1 MQRLKYFLIRRA
13 RAAYYSPQ
21 GRRLITFALGTGPG
35 RVLALRLL
43 EQINDPANRRLMIE
57 GIQVANATS
66 NRHKAFIESARRYS
80 AAEPGNPIRFDI
92 LAIAMLNSPLQNEAW
107 SLLNSARAEQ
117 FLASDAAKT
126 SLFGARISVGHEIE
140 LYHDVVADARRA
152 VDVTPAALRAR
163 IDFLKSAYAAG
174 KLRRERD
181 AIEFVGRQYKL
192 ISDHPGPATDAEIE
206 KILDA
211 CAETTIHTLQK
222 HVDFEKFKNGKDSR
236 IGVFFLSSTQAL
248 GHAVLD
254 PYYFIALNRDKFDK
268 FYFVGPPRS
277 SYRPASRSCLQIV
290 EQYGDYIETDSDLLM
305 NLSWMSLGHHTVGN
319 YTFMID
325 HYWAL
330 LRAAVHR
337 THDARNDFRHNQW
350 HFTLPPYYHVVGE
363 AFCAERGID
372 LRKPMIV
379 MHVRDKG
386 YHGIAR
392 QSFRDSSVEGYRA
405 AVEYLLARGYQ
416 VVRIGDVTMPKLTVK
431 VPGYFELPFLDNYR
445 HELDPFLIA
454 RSRFMIGCQSGPCAF
469 ARALGVPI
477 LTINAVLHY
486 TLLPST
492 REIAC
497 FKRYFKTNEGVR
509 REMSIHEALDARADQ
524 LDNSYHFEREGISV
538 ENATAEEIL
547 AATRDMDAWIDN
559 PNLEETLEQLAF
571 RKRVAQQNDV
581 LGREGMDL
589 ALPIADY
596 IGISLDGY
604 RISPSVARMRAE
616 PGAIDQVAAALH

>member
-1 MQRLKYFLIRRA
+1 MQRLKYFLIRQA
-13 RAAYYSPQ
+13 RAAYYLPH

-35 RVLALRLL
+35 RALALRLL
-43 EQINDPANRRLMIE
+43 KQINDPANRRLMIE
-57 GIQVANATS
+57 GIQVANATPD
-66 NRHKAFIESARRYS
+66 RHKAFIEAARRYF
-80 AAEPGNPIRFDI
+80 AADPNNPVRFDI
-92 LAIAMLNSPLQNEAW
+92 IAIAMLNSALQKETLA
-107 SLLNSARAEQ
+107 LLNSAEAKK
-117 FLASDAAKT
+117 FLANDAVKT

-140 LYHDVVADARRA
+140 LCRDVVVDARRA
-152 VDVTPAALRAR
+152 VDVTPGALRAR

-181 AIEFVGRQYKL
+181 AIEFVGRQFKL
-192 ISDHPGPATDAEIE
+192 VSDHPGPATDAEIE
-206 KILDA
+206 KILDV
-211 CAETTIHTLQK
+211 CAETTIHTVRQ
-222 HVDFEKFKNGKDSR
+222 HVEFQKFKTGKDSR
-236 IGVFFLSSTQAL
+236 IGIFFLSSTQAL

-268 FYFVGPPRS
+268 FYFVGPPRA
-277 SYRPASRSCLQIV
+277 SYRPASRGCLQIV

-319 YTFMID
+319 YTLMID

-337 THDARNDFRHNQW
+337 THDARDDFRHNRW
-350 HFTLPPYYHVVGE
+350 HFTLPPYYDVVGE

-372 LRKPMIV
+372 LRRPLIV

-392 QSFRDSSVEGYRA
+392 QSFRDSSVESYRA

-416 VVRIGDVTMPKLTVK
+416 VVRIGDGTMPRLAVTA
-431 VPGYFELPFLDNYR
+431 PGYFELPFLDNYR

-492 REIAC
+492 LEMAC
-497 FKRYFKTNEGVR
+497 FKRYFKTTESVR
-509 REMSIHEALDARADQ
+509 VEMSVHEALDARADQ
-524 LDNSYHFEREGISV
+524 LDNSYHFEREGIAV

-559 PNLEETLEQLAF
+559 PKLEETPEQVAF
-571 RKRVAQQNDV
+571 RERVAQQNDA
-581 LGREGMDL
+581 LGRDGLDL

-616 PGAIDQVAAALH
+616 PAAIDVAVAVSH